1 MTLVLT
7 QQAETTIPIEVQGIT
22 PDRLQGNSPEQ
33 IARLPIWHGRRKLE
47 LGELFQIDG
56 SMDDSMTIIWEGN
69 LRPVHWIGSGLAC
82 GKIQIQSDAGRHI
95 GSQMSGGEIFVNGD
109 VSDFLG
115 VEMTGGKIRIAGNAG
130 DWVGGNYPGSKTGMN
145 RGSILVDGDAGKGAG
160 QAMRRGTIAIGG
172 KVGELVG
179 WNMLAGTIL
188 VFGDC
193 GANPGA
199 GMTRGTIVLGG
210 GRNGALL
217 PTFRQ
222 GGIYPVPILTILSR
236 WLQQQDF
243 RFDSTVL
250 QSRFQQ
256 FDGDL
261 LCGGR
266 GEVFVRA

>member
-22 PDRLQGNSPEQ
+22 PDRLLGNSLQQ
-33 IARLPIWHGRRKLE
+33 ISRLPVWHGRRKLE
-47 LGELFQIDG
+47 LGEVFQIDG
-56 SMDDSMTIIWEGN
+56 SMDDSMTIIWDGN
-69 LRPVHWIGSGLAC
+69 LRPVHWIGAGMTG
-82 GKIQIQSDAGRHI
+82 GKIQIQSDTGRHI
-95 GSQMSGGEIFVNGD
+95 GSQMSGGEIFVTGG

-115 VEMTGGKIRIAGNAG
+115 VEMTGGQIRVAGNAG
-130 DWVGGNYPGSKTGMN
+130 DWVGGNYPGTKIGMN
-145 RGSILVDGDAGKGAG
+145 RGSILVDGNVGKGAG

-172 KVGELVG
+172 NVEELVG

-188 VFGDC
+188 VFGSC
-193 GANPGA
+193 GAHPGA

-210 GRNGALL
+210 EENEPLL
-217 PTFRQ
+217 PTFRT
-222 GGIYPVPILTILSR
+222 GGSYTVPILRMLSR

-243 RFDSTVL
+243 HFDSTIL
-250 QSRFQQ
+250 ESRFQQ